1 MRRSNSRLPP
11 GPVGLP
17 LVGVAP
23 AFVRDPLGFMLD
35 LSRRYGD
42 IVSAQF
48 GPRKMIWLNHPRLIE
63 DVFVGQHRSCIK
75 DRTTR
80 EFRSFLGNGLLTS
93 EGDFWRSQR
102 KLAAPALQP
111 KRIESYAATMVE
123 RTEGFAAALRD
134 EEVRDIHGDI
144 MQLTLDIVG
153 RTLLGF
159 DTRRDAGRVS
169 AAVEDVIAYFD
180 QRLFSPTGI
189 LLQYLH
195 LPVRTRYERSVKV
208 LDELVGRMV
217 ERARRDTSAGRG
229 DYLLAHLV
237 AARND
242 DGQSMSDRQAR
253 DEATTLLLAGHETT
267 ALTIVYALYLLSQ
280 DDAAQARL
288 RTELE
293 QLGAASPTA
302 SDLPRLPYLDAV
314 VRESLRLFPPVW
326 ALSREVTTAFQLG
339 GYTIPAGVEVIC
351 SPYALQRDPRF
362 FREPERFLPERWL
375 DTARAAPPRFAYV
388 PFGAGPRTCI
398 GNHFAKL
405 EATLVL
411 ATLLQQVKL
420 QVVPGYRLELS
431 PVITMRPKHGLP
443 VIVRRLRPRSQP
455 SVRADGLATGHV

>member
-1 MRRSNSRLPP
+1 
-11 GPVGLP
+11 VGLP
-17 LVGVAP
+17 LIGVAP

-42 IVSAQF
+42 IASAQF
-48 GPRKMIWLNHPRLIE
+48 GPRQMIWLNHPRLIE
-63 DVFVGQHRSCIK
+63 DVFVGQHRACIK

-93 EGDFWRSQR
+93 EGDFWRAQR

-123 RTEGFAAALRD
+123 CTEAFAASLRD
-134 EEVRDIHGDI
+134 EEVRNIHSDI
-144 MQLTLDIVG
+144 MELTLEIVG

-159 DTRRDAGRVS
+159 DTRRDAARVG

-195 LPVRTRYERSVKV
+195 LPMRTRYERAVQA
-208 LDELVGRMV
+208 LDEVVGRMV
-217 ERARRDTSAGRG
+217 ERARHDARAGRS
-229 DYLLAHLV
+229 DYLLAHLA
-237 AARND
+237 AARGD
-242 DGQSMSDRQAR
+242 DGQQMSDRQLR

-267 ALTIVYALYLLSQ
+267 ALTIIYALYLLSH

-288 RTELE
+288 RAELE
-293 QLGAASPTA
+293 QLGAAAPTA
-302 SDLPRLPYLDAV
+302 NDLARLPYLDAV

-326 ALSREVTTAFQLG
+326 ALSREVTKSFQLG
-339 GYTIPAGVEVIC
+339 GYTIPAGVEVSC
-351 SPYALQRDPRF
+351 SPYSLQRDPRF
-362 FREPERFLPERWL
+362 FREPDRFLPERWL

-405 EATLVL
+405 EASLVL
-411 ATLLQQVKL
+411 AALLQQVKL
-420 QVVPGYRLELS
+420 QVVPGHQLELS

-443 VIVRRLRPRSQP
+443 VIVRRLRPRGHP
-455 SVRADGLATGHV
+455 SARADGLEHRTA